1 MSLMTTKRK
10 HAAKEGHWRAYAV
23 KTAKASPSLLIPRRE
38 TTPGGR
44 CAEPPLAIRGD
55 PQVHTGKVPLNIV
68 VEGGRPEPFIGIGL
82 VIQHYQPLEFGCP
95 EEAAVDI
102 KG

>member
-1 MSLMTTKRK
+1 MRSTTR
-10 HAAKEGHWRAYAV
+10 
-23 KTAKASPSLLIPRRE
+23 LIPRRQ
-38 TTPGGR
+38 TAPGGR

-68 VEGGRPEPFIGIGL
+68 VEGGRPGSLIGIGL
-82 VIQHYQPLEFGCP
+82 VIQHNQPLELGCP

-102 KG
+102 KGAITEQSKRLQAKVHTGKCEPP